1 MLNVDW
7 LLLLLAFGVAGA
19 VVARALPPAERA
31 RATDVW
37 TAVGLAAVVGWK
49 LTPLLFH
56 PGLLLDPLRL
66 WLLQS
71 GDVGLGVGGA
81 SAAIAFFYME
91 RKAVRAGGW
100 ASVFRSFR
108 WLLVVALAGYGL
120 WGLFDAVRR
129 GEAISLVRAAVAVPA
144 FWAAYRSGDRA
155 PGRPA
160 GGRTSAQ
167 AGEAEETGAPPN
179 DKESSQNGAPPSAGS
194 AAPPEM
200 EPAIGLT
207 LGLLLLAESLEAVRL
222 YAGLSPLQWAAVAAA
237 GIYGGLYGL
246 ARRGTGWT
254 GGESVSRSPGSADPG
269 GRRASGGRV

>member
-7 LLLLLAFGVAGA
+7 LLLLFAFGVAGA

-56 PGLLLDPLRL
+56 PELLLDPLRL

-81 SAAIAFFYME
+81 SAAVAFFIME
-91 RKAVRAGGW
+91 RKAVRTGEW

-155 PGRPA
+155 PERSAEGQTSEQAKDA
-160 GGRTSAQ
+160 G
-167 AGEAEETGAPPN
+167 ETGAPSG
-179 DKESSQNGAPPSAGS
+179 DRESSQTGAPPSAGG
-194 AAPPEM
+194 ADPPEL
-200 EPAIGLT
+200 EPAVALA

-222 YAGLSPLQWAAVAAA
+222 YGGLSPLQWATVAAA
-237 GIYGGLYGL
+237 GIYGGLFGL
-246 ARRGTGWT
+246 ARRG
-254 GGESVSRSPGSADPG
+254 SQQLKI
-269 GRRASGGRV
+269 